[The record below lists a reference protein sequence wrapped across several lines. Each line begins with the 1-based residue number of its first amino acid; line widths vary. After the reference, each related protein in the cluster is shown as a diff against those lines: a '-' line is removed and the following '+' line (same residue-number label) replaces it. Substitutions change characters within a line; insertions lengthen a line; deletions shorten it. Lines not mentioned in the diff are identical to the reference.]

1 MTSNPNLNQ
10 PNSRR
15 VTATYN
21 IPISLLLQ
29 GCLRLFL
36 RSPLTTTKHL
46 NLHRLCRSRFF
57 RRSRFSREI

>member
-29 GCLRLFL
+29 GCLRLFYVPTDN
-36 RSPLTTTKHL
+36 RKAYKS
-46 NLHRLCRSRFF
+46 
-57 RRSRFSREI
+57 